1 MALSTTTTSDA
12 PAASLPRPLLDAARR
27 CSAEAEAQLRDAW
40 RSFGALPLEPGAGHG
55 VDTAFILAEL
65 GLDADTLAA
74 GLLLPAVEGTEL
86 STEEIAEDFS
96 PAVAKL
102 VGGAERMASL
112 RDYRHGANAGERA
125 DATQIERARKLLV
138 ALAEDAR
145 VLLIRLAER
154 LALMRRLRSRPPEQR
169 EDIAGE
175 CLEVYAP
182 LAGRLGIRNLK
193 SELEDLAFRELDP
206 PTYIN
211 IARRLDERRMD
222 RERYVARV
230 TRELAGALKAQG
242 IAAEVS
248 GRPKHI
254 YSIWRKMKAKGAS
267 FEQVFDLR
275 ALRVLVD
282 DVAACYTALG
292 VVHARWRHIPREF
305 DDYIATPKPNRYQS
319 LHTALIGPEGKT
331 LEVQIRTHEMHEHA
345 EFGVAAHWRYKEGA
359 AMRDRDIDARIEWLK
374 HVLEEPESAAGSA
387 DFLDQLRS
395 ELFSYRVYAMTPRGK
410 ILDLPAGAT
419 ALDFAYQIHTDVGH
433 RCRGAKVNGEMVQLT
448 RPLESGDRVEIL
460 TSRNGTPSRDWLNQH
475 LGYLKTSRARAKV
488 RQWFRLQDH
497 DRNLSAGQEI
507 VNRELRRLGIANA
520 DRDALLR
527 RFNYPRFDDLLA
539 AIGGGDVTSGQLAS
553 ALQHQ
558 VPRPVEA
565 SPEPL
570 APPPARPRRGG
581 DVRISGVGDLL
592 TNLAQCC
599 KPIPPESIAGF
610 ITRGRGVSI
619 HRKDCS
625 NLLRLTSEDTSR
637 IIDVEWEYSSD
648 TTYPVELRID
658 ARDRKG
664 LLRDITA
671 LVANDKINVAA
682 LHSRVE
688 QERRVIIEMRVE
700 VTGVAQLS
708 RLIDRVGRVPNVR
721 EVRRTG

>member
-1 MALSTTTTSDA
+1 MALPGPEEM
-12 PAASLPRPLLDAARR
+12 PAASRLPRPLLEAARR
-27 CSAEAEAQLRDAW
+27 RSPEAEAQIQETW
-40 RSFGALPLEPGAGHG
+40 RQLGAGPLEPAARHG
-55 VDTAFILAEL
+55 LDTALVLAEL
-65 GLDADTLAA
+65 GLDADTLSA
-74 GLLLPAVEGTEL
+74 GMLLPAVEAGEVDPG
-86 STEEIAEDFS
+86 EIAKDLS
-96 PAVAKL
+96 RAVAAL
-102 VGGAERMASL
+102 VSGAKRMGSL
-112 RDYRHGANAGERA
+112 SDYRHEAQDGARP
-125 DATQIERARKLLV
+125 DATQIERARKLLI

-154 LALMRRLRSRPPEQR
+154 LALMRRLRTRAPEMR
-169 EDIAGE
+169 GDIAGQ

-182 LAGRLGIRNLK
+182 LAGRLGIRHFK
-193 SELEDLAFRELDP
+193 SELEDLAFRELDA

-211 IARRLDERRMD
+211 IARRLDERRAD
-222 RERYVARV
+222 RERYVVKVA
-230 TRELAGALKAQG
+230 RELAGALRAQG
-242 IAAEVS
+242 VAANVS

-254 YSIWRKMKAKGAS
+254 YSIWRKMKAKGTS

-275 ALRVLVD
+275 ALRVLVN
-282 DVAACYTALG
+282 DVADCYTALG
-292 VVHARWRHIPREF
+292 VVHSRWRHIPREF

-345 EFGVAAHWRYKEGA
+345 EYGVAAHWRYKEGA
-359 AMRDRDIDARIEWLK
+359 GGRDRDLDARIEWLK
-374 HVLEEPESAAGSA
+374 HVLEEPESAAGGA
-387 DFLDQLRS
+387 DFLDHFRS

-419 ALDFAYQIHTDVGH
+419 PLDFAYQVHTDIGH
-433 RCRGAKVNGEMVQLT
+433 RCRGAKINGAMVQLT
-448 RPLESGDRVEIL
+448 RALESGDRVEIL
-460 TSRNGTPSRDWLNQH
+460 TARNGTPSRDWLNQH

-507 VNRELRRLGIANA
+507 VNRELRRLGIAQP
-520 DRDALLR
+520 DREALLV

-539 AIGGGDVTSGQLAS
+539 AIGGGDVTGGQLVS
-553 ALQHQ
+553 ALQLQ
-558 VPRPVEA
+558 APRPAETA
-565 SPEPL
+565 PEPS
-570 APPPARPRRGG
+570 APLPARPRRGG

-599 KPIPPESIAGF
+599 KPIPPEPIAGY

-625 NLLRLTSEDTSR
+625 NLLRLAGEDTSR
-637 IIDVEWEYSSD
+637 IIDVEWEDASAV
-648 TTYPVELRID
+648 TYPVELYVD

-671 LVANDKINVAA
+671 LVANDKINVDA
-682 LHSRVE
+682 LHSRVGPE
-688 QERRVIIEMRVE
+688 HNVVIEMRVE
-700 VTGVAQLS
+700 VTGLGQLS

>member
-1 MALSTTTTSDA
+1 MALSPTTATDA
-12 PAASLPRPLLDAARR
+12 PAAALPRPLLDAARR
-27 CSAEAEAQLRDAW
+27 RSAEAEAQLQDAW
-40 RSFGALPLEPGAGHG
+40 RRFGALSLEPGAGHG
-55 VDTAFILAEL
+55 VDTALVLAEL

-74 GLLLPAVEGTEL
+74 GLLLPAVEGAEL

-102 VGGAERMASL
+102 VGGAQRMASL

-154 LALMRRLRSRPPEQR
+154 LALMRRLRSRPAEQR
-169 EDIAGE
+169 ADIAGE

-211 IARRLDERRMD
+211 IARRLDERRAD
-222 RERYVARV
+222 RERYVTRV

-242 IAAEVS
+242 ISAEVS

-275 ALRVLVD
+275 ALRVLVA

-345 EFGVAAHWRYKEGA
+345 EFGVAAHWRYKEGVA
-359 AMRDRDIDARIEWLK
+359 ARDRDIDARIEWLK

-488 RQWFRLQDH
+488 RHWFRLQDH

-558 VPRPVEA
+558 VPRPVEV
-565 SPEPL
+565 SSEPL
-570 APPPARPRRGG
+570 PPLPERPRRGG

-599 KPIPPESIAGF
+599 KPMPPEPIAGF

-619 HRKDCS
+619 HREDCT

-682 LHSRVE
+682 LHSRVD
-688 QERRVIIEMRVE
+688 QEHGVVIEMRVE
-700 VTGVAQLS
+700 VTGVAQLI

>member
-1 MALSTTTTSDA
+1 MALPDA
-12 PAASLPRPLLDAARR
+12 GETPAAGLPRPLLEAARR
-27 CSAEAEAQLRDAW
+27 RAPEAEARLRDAW
-40 RSFGALPLEPGAGHG
+40 SRLIADPAEPAARHG
-55 VDTAFILAEL
+55 LDTALILADL

-74 GLLLPAVEGTEL
+74 GLLLPAVEAEEILTESISEEL
-86 STEEIAEDFS
+86 SPT
-96 PAVAKL
+96 VAGL
-102 VGGAERMASL
+102 VSGAGRMGGLGE
-112 RDYRHGANAGERA
+112 YRYGANAGERP
-125 DATQIERARKLLV
+125 DATQIERARKLLI

-154 LALMRRLRSRPPEQR
+154 LALMRRIRTRTPETR
-169 EDIAGE
+169 ADIAGE

-182 LAGRLGIRNLK
+182 LAGRLGIRHFK
-193 SELEDLAFRELDP
+193 SELEDLAFRELDA

-211 IARRLDERRMD
+211 IARRLDERRAG
-222 RERYVARV
+222 RERYVEKV
-230 TRELAGALKAQG
+230 TRELAGALRAQG
-242 IAAEVS
+242 VRAEVS

-254 YSIWRKMKAKGAS
+254 YSIWRKMKAKGSS

-282 DVAACYTALG
+282 DIAACYTALG
-292 VVHARWRHIPREF
+292 VVHSRWRHIPREF

-345 EFGVAAHWRYKEGA
+345 EYGVAAHWRYKEGA
-359 AMRDRDIDARIEWLK
+359 AGRDRDLDARIEWLK
-374 HVLEEPESAAGSA
+374 HVLEEPESAAGGA

-433 RCRGAKVNGEMVQLT
+433 RCRGAKINGTMVPLT
-448 RPLESGDRVEIL
+448 RPLESGDRVEVL
-460 TSRNGTPSRDWLNQH
+460 TARNGTPSRDWLNQH

-497 DRNLSAGQEI
+497 DRNLSAGQDI
-507 VNRELRRLGIANA
+507 VNRELRRLGIAQA
-520 DRDALLR
+520 DREALLR

-539 AIGGGDVTSGQLAS
+539 AIGGGDVTSGQLVS
-553 ALQHQ
+553 ALQLQ
-558 VPRPVEA
+558 VPRPSETT
-565 SPEPL
+565 PEPS
-570 APPPARPRRGG
+570 APLPVRPRRGG
-581 DVRISGVGDLL
+581 DVSISGVGDLL

-599 KPIPPESIAGF
+599 KPIPPEPIGGY
-610 ITRGRGVSI
+610 ITRGRGVTI
-619 HRKDCS
+619 HRKDCA
-625 NLLRLTSEDTSR
+625 NLLRLAGEDTSR
-637 IIDVEWEYSSD
+637 IIGVEWEDSSVS
-648 TTYPVELRID
+648 TYPVELYVE

-671 LVANDKINVAA
+671 LVANDKVNVAA
-682 LHSRVE
+682 LHLRVE
-688 QERRVIIEMRVE
+688 SERNVIIEMRVD
-700 VTGVAQLS
+700 VTGLAQLS

>member
-1 MALSTTTTSDA
+1 MALPASGET
-12 PAASLPRPLLDAARR
+12 PAAGLPRPLLEAARR
-27 CSAEAEAQLRDAW
+27 RSPEAEAQLREAW
-40 RSFGALPLEPGAGHG
+40 SRFGSEPAETVARHG
-55 VDTAFILAEL
+55 LDTALVLAEL
-65 GLDADTLAA
+65 GLDADTIAA
-74 GLLLPAVEGTEL
+74 GLLLPAVEAEEL
-86 STEEIAEDFS
+86 SSEAISEDLS
-96 PAVAKL
+96 PGVAGL
-102 VGGAERMASL
+102 VSGAGRMGSL
-112 RDYRHGANAGERA
+112 GEYRHDSGAGERP
-125 DATQIERARKLLV
+125 DPTQVERARKLLI

-154 LALMRRLRSRPPEQR
+154 LSLMRRIRTRAPEVRP
-169 EDIAGE
+169 DIAGE

-182 LAGRLGIRNLK
+182 LAGRLGIRHFK
-193 SELEDLAFRELDP
+193 SELEDLAFRELDA

-211 IARRLDERRMD
+211 IARRLDERRAD
-222 RERYVARV
+222 RERYVEKV
-230 TRELAGALKAQG
+230 TRELAGALRAEG
-242 IAAEVS
+242 VAAEVS

-254 YSIWRKMKAKGAS
+254 YSIWRKMKAKGS
-267 FEQVFDLR
+267 GFEEVFDLR

-331 LEVQIRTHEMHEHA
+331 LEVQIRTHGMHEHA
-345 EFGVAAHWRYKEGA
+345 EYGVAAHWRYKEGA
-359 AMRDRDIDARIEWLK
+359 SGRDHDFEARIEWLK
-374 HVLEEPESAAGSA
+374 HVLEEPETAAGGA

-433 RCRGAKVNGEMVQLT
+433 RCRGAKINGVMVPLT

-460 TSRNGTPSRDWLNQH
+460 TARNGTPSRDWLNQH
-475 LGYLKTSRARAKV
+475 LGYLRTSRARAKV
-488 RQWFRLQDH
+488 RQWFRLQDY
-497 DRNLSAGQEI
+497 DRNLSAGQDI
-507 VNRELRRLGIANA
+507 ANRELRRLGIAQP
-520 DRDALLR
+520 DRDALLK
-527 RFNYPRFDDLLA
+527 RFKYPRFEDLLA
-539 AIGGGDVTSGQLAS
+539 AIGGGDVTSGQLVS
-553 ALQHQ
+553 ALQLQ
-558 VPRPVEA
+558 VPRP
-565 SPEPL
+565 PET
-570 APPPARPRRGG
+570 APKPSAPARARTRRGG
-581 DVRISGVGDLL
+581 GVSISGVGDLL

-599 KPIPPESIAGF
+599 KPIPPEPIAGF

-619 HRKDCS
+619 HRKDCA
-625 NLLRLTSEDTSR
+625 NLLRLAGEDTSR
-637 IIDVEWEYSSD
+637 IIEVEWEDSSVA
-648 TTYPVELRID
+648 TYPVELYVE

-671 LVANDKINVAA
+671 LVANDKVNVEA
-682 LHSRVE
+682 LQSRVLPK
-688 QERRVIIEMRVE
+688 RKVVIEMRMA
-700 VTGVAQLS
+700 VTGLSQLS

>member
-1 MALSTTTTSDA
+1 MALPGTGET
-12 PAASLPRPLLDAARR
+12 PAAGLPRALLEAARQR
-27 CSAEAEAQLRDAW
+27 SPEVEARLRDAW
-40 RSFGALPLEPGAGHG
+40 SRFGPALAEAAARHG
-55 VDTAFILAEL
+55 LDTALILAEL

-74 GLLLPAVEGTEL
+74 GLLLPAVEAEEL
-86 STEEIAEDFS
+86 LPESISEEFS
-96 PAVAKL
+96 SIVADL
-102 VGGAERMASL
+102 VSGAERMGSL
-112 RDYRHGANAGERA
+112 GEYRYGENAGDRP
-125 DATQIERARKLLV
+125 DATQIERARKLLI

-154 LALMRRLRSRPPEQR
+154 LALMRRIRTRPPELR
-169 EDIAGE
+169 ADIAGE
-175 CLEVYAP
+175 CVEVYAP
-182 LAGRLGIRNLK
+182 LAGRLGIRHFK
-193 SELEDLAFRELDP
+193 SELEDLAFRELDAA
-206 PTYIN
+206 TYIN
-211 IARRLDERRMD
+211 IARRLDERRAD
-222 RERYVARV
+222 RERYVEKV
-230 TRELAGALKAQG
+230 TRELAGALRAQG
-242 IAAEVS
+242 VRAEVS

-254 YSIWRKMKAKGAS
+254 YSIWRKMKAKSSS

-292 VVHARWRHIPREF
+292 VVHSRWRHIPREF

-345 EFGVAAHWRYKEGA
+345 EYGVAAHWRYKEGA
-359 AMRDRDIDARIEWLK
+359 AGRDRDLDARIEWLK
-374 HVLEEPESAAGSA
+374 HVLEEPESATSGA

-433 RCRGAKVNGEMVQLT
+433 RCRGAKINGMMVPLT

-460 TSRNGTPSRDWLNQH
+460 TARNGTPSRDWLNQH

-497 DRNLSAGQEI
+497 DRNLSAGQDI
-507 VNRELRRLGIANA
+507 VNRELRRLGIAQA
-520 DRDALLR
+520 DREALLR

-539 AIGGGDVTSGQLAS
+539 AIGGGDVTIGQLVS
-553 ALQHQ
+553 ALQLQ
-558 VPRPVEA
+558 VPRPTETT
-565 SPEPL
+565 SEPS

-581 DVRISGVGDLL
+581 DVSISGVGDLL

-599 KPIPPESIAGF
+599 KPIPPEPIGGF

-619 HRKDCS
+619 HRKDCA
-625 NLLRLTSEDTSR
+625 NLLRLAGEDTSR
-637 IIDVEWEYSSD
+637 IIEVEWEDSSVS
-648 TTYPVELRID
+648 TYPVELYVE

-682 LHSRVE
+682 LHSRTE
-688 QERRVIIEMRVE
+688 SERTVVIEMRVE
-700 VTGVAQLS
+700 VKGLTQLS

>member
-1 MALSTTTTSDA
+1 MAQPGTVET
-12 PAASLPRPLLDAARR
+12 PAAGLPRPLLEAARR
-27 CSAEAEAQLRDAW
+27 RSPEAEARLRDAW
-40 RSFGALPLEPGAGHG
+40 SRFGPALAEAAVRHG
-55 VDTAFILAEL
+55 LDTALILAEL

-74 GLLLPAVEGTEL
+74 GLLLPAVEAEDLLPESISEEL
-86 STEEIAEDFS
+86 SPT
-96 PAVAKL
+96 VAGL
-102 VGGAERMASL
+102 VSGAERMGSL
-112 RDYRHGANAGERA
+112 GEYRHGESAGDRP
-125 DATQIERARKLLV
+125 DATQIERARRLLI

-154 LALMRRLRSRPPEQR
+154 LALMRRVHTRAPELRA
-169 EDIAGE
+169 DIAGE

-182 LAGRLGIRNLK
+182 LAGRLGIRHFK
-193 SELEDLAFRELDP
+193 SELEDLAFRELDA

-211 IARRLDERRMD
+211 IARRLDERRAD
-222 RERYVARV
+222 RERYVEKV
-230 TRELAGALKAQG
+230 TRELAGALRAQG
-242 IAAEVS
+242 VRAEVS

-254 YSIWRKMKAKGAS
+254 YSIWRKMKAKGSS

-292 VVHARWRHIPREF
+292 VVHSRWRHIPREF

-331 LEVQIRTHEMHEHA
+331 LEVQIRTHQMHEHA
-345 EFGVAAHWRYKEGA
+345 EYGVAAHWRYKEGA
-359 AMRDRDIDARIEWLK
+359 AGRDRDLDARIEWLK
-374 HVLEEPESAAGSA
+374 HVLEEPESAAGGA

-433 RCRGAKVNGEMVQLT
+433 RCRGAKINGMMVPLT

-460 TSRNGTPSRDWLNQH
+460 TARNGTPSRDWLNQH

-497 DRNLSAGQEI
+497 DRNLSEGQDI
-507 VNRELRRLGIANA
+507 VNRELRRLGIAQA
-520 DRDALLR
+520 DREALLR

-539 AIGGGDVTSGQLAS
+539 AIGGGDVTSGQLVS
-553 ALQHQ
+553 ALQLQ
-558 VPRPVEA
+558 VPRPIETA
-565 SPEPL
+565 PEPS

-581 DVRISGVGDLL
+581 DVSISGVGDLL

-599 KPIPPESIAGF
+599 KPIPPEPIGGF

-619 HRKDCS
+619 HRKDCA
-625 NLLRLTSEDTSR
+625 NLLRLAGEDTSR
-637 IIDVEWEYSSD
+637 IIEVEWEDSSVS
-648 TTYPVELRID
+648 TYPVELYVE

-682 LHSRVE
+682 LHSRTE
-688 QERRVIIEMRVE
+688 SERTVVIEMRVE
-700 VTGVAQLS
+700 VKGLTQLS

>member
-1 MALSTTTTSDA
+1 MALSTPEET
-12 PAASLPRPLLDAARR
+12 PAATLPRTLLEAARR
-27 CSAEAEAQLRDAW
+27 RSPEAEERLREAW
-40 RSFGALPLEPGAGHG
+40 TCFGFAPSEPVARHG
-55 VDTAFILAEL
+55 LDTALILAEL
-65 GLDADTLAA
+65 GLDADTLTA
-74 GLLLPAVEGTEL
+74 GLLLPAVEGEGFT
-86 STEEIAEDFS
+86 SADIAENLS
-96 PAVAKL
+96 PTVAGL
-102 VGGAERMASL
+102 VGGAERMGTLGEYRYGAST
-112 RDYRHGANAGERA
+112 DERT
-125 DATQIERARKLLV
+125 DATQIERARKLLI

-154 LALMRRLRSRPPEQR
+154 LALMRRLRSRPEKQR
-169 EDIAGE
+169 ADIAGE

-182 LAGRLGIRNLK
+182 LAGRLGIRHFK
-193 SELEDLAFRELDP
+193 SELEDLAFRELDA

-211 IARRLDERRMD
+211 IARRLDERRVD
-222 RERYVARV
+222 RERYVAKV
-230 TRELAGALKAQG
+230 TRELARALRAQG

-254 YSIWRKMKAKGAS
+254 YSIWRKMKAKGSS
-267 FEQVFDLR
+267 FDEVFDLR

-292 VVHARWRHIPREF
+292 VVHSRWRHIPREF

-331 LEVQIRTHEMHEHA
+331 LEVQIRTPEMHEHA

-359 AMRDRDIDARIEWLK
+359 AGRDRDLDARIEWLK
-374 HVLEEPESAAGSA
+374 HVLDEPESAAGGA

-433 RCRGAKVNGEMVQLT
+433 RCRGAKINGAMVPLT

-460 TSRNGTPSRDWLNQH
+460 TARNGTPSRDWLNQH
-475 LGYLKTSRARAKV
+475 LGYLKTSRARSKV

-497 DRNLSAGQEI
+497 DRNLSAGQEV
-507 VNRELRRLGIANA
+507 VNRELRRLGIAQA

-527 RFNYPRFDDLLA
+527 RFNYPRFEDLLA
-539 AIGGGDVTSGQLAS
+539 AIGGGDVTSGQLIS
-553 ALQHQ
+553 ALQLQ
-558 VPRPVEA
+558 LPRPAETEPVPSA
-565 SPEPL
+565 SVPT
-570 APPPARPRRGG
+570 RPRRGG
-581 DVRISGVGDLL
+581 DVSISGVGDLL

-599 KPIPPESIAGF
+599 KPIPPEPIAGF

-619 HRKDCS
+619 HRQDCA
-625 NLLRLTSEDTSR
+625 NLLRLAGEDTSR
-637 IIDVEWEYSSD
+637 IIDVEWEDSSVA
-648 TTYPVELRID
+648 TYPVELYID

-671 LVANDKINVAA
+671 LIANDKVNVES
-682 LHSRVE
+682 LHSRLE
-688 QERRVIIEMRVE
+688 AERNVVIEMRVE
-700 VTGVAQLS
+700 VADLAQLS

>member
-1 MALSTTTTSDA
+1 MDEHATGET
-12 PAASLPRPLLDAARR
+12 PAAGPPRPLLEAARR
-27 CSAEAEAQLRDAW
+27 RSPEAEVRLRDAW
-40 RSFGALPLEPGAGHG
+40 TCFAPSAAEPVARHG
-55 VDTAFILAEL
+55 LDTALILAEL

-74 GLLLPAVEGTEL
+74 GLLLPVVQAEELLTE
-86 STEEIAEDFS
+86 SISDEFS
-96 PAVAKL
+96 PAVASL
-102 VGGAERMASL
+102 VSGAERMGTLGEYRYGASTGD
-112 RDYRHGANAGERA
+112 RP

-154 LALMRRLRSRPPEQR
+154 LALMRRLHMRPADTR
-169 EDIAGE
+169 TDIAGE

-182 LAGRLGIRNLK
+182 LAGRLGIRHFK
-193 SELEDLAFRELDP
+193 SELEDLAFRELDA

-211 IARRLDERRMD
+211 IARRLDERRAD
-222 RERYVARV
+222 RERYVDRV
-230 TRELAGALKAQG
+230 TRELAGALRAQG
-242 IAAEVS
+242 IRAEVS

-254 YSIWRKMKAKGAS
+254 YSIWRKMKAKGTS

-275 ALRVLVD
+275 ALRVLVG

-292 VVHARWRHIPREF
+292 VVHSRWRHIPREF

-345 EFGVAAHWRYKEGA
+345 EYGVAAHWRYKEGA
-359 AMRDRDIDARIEWLK
+359 AARDRGMDARIEWLK
-374 HVLEEPESAAGSA
+374 HVLEEPEGTAGGA

-410 ILDLPAGAT
+410 ILDLPSGAT

-433 RCRGAKVNGEMVQLT
+433 RCRGAKINGMMAPLT

-497 DRNLSAGQEI
+497 DRNLSAGQDV
-507 VNRELRRLGIANA
+507 VNRELRRLGIAQA
-520 DRDALLR
+520 DREALLR

-539 AIGGGDVTSGQLAS
+539 AIGGGDVTSGQLVS
-553 ALQHQ
+553 ALQLQ
-558 VPRPVEA
+558 VPRPAET
-565 SPEPL
+565 
-570 APPPARPRRGG
+570 APAPSAPRPARPRKGG
-581 DVRISGVGDLL
+581 DVSISGVGDLL

-599 KPIPPESIAGF
+599 KPIPPEPIAGF

-619 HRKDCS
+619 HRKDCA
-625 NLLRLTSEDTSR
+625 NLLRLAGEDMSR
-637 IIDVEWEYSSD
+637 IIEVEWEDSSVA
-648 TTYPVELRID
+648 TYPVELFVE

-671 LVANDKINVAA
+671 LVANDKVNVQA
-682 LHSRVE
+682 LHLRVE
-688 QERRVIIEMRVE
+688 SERNVVIEMRVE
-700 VTGVAQLS
+700 VTDLEQLS